1 MMTINGLSKD
11 WARLI
16 QCFGLTE
23 TQVKEVEKNVPTGN
37 CEVMKVDC
45 FTDIIAMPQMV
56 AIVVWDEMSEIDKGS
71 FEEFYTE
78 ISPFPET
85 LVVIGNADLNPEL
98 KRQVLEYD
106 SYESLA
112 QNLKYV
118 LLGAYKKTKKN
129 ENFSSNIANALFILK
144 EIKKKPYITT
154 KQLADALELS
164 PRTVQRYIET
174 LRVAGEWIE
183 YDMSHKG
190 WRLGYCESILAD
202 DVWDN

>member
-1 MMTINGLSKD
+1 MTINGLSKD

-37 CEVMKVDC
+37 CEVMTVDC

-56 AIVVWDEMSEIDKGS
+56 AFVVWDEMSEIDKGS

-183 YDMSHKG
+183 YDMPHKG

>member
-1 MMTINGLSKD
+1 MTINGISKNWD
-11 WARLI
+11 RLI
-16 QCFGLTE
+16 QCFGLTDD
-23 TQVKEVEKNVPTGN
+23 QVKEVEKNIPTGS

-56 AIVVWDEMSEIDKGS
+56 AIIAWDEMSEIDKCS

-85 LVVIGNADLNPEL
+85 LVVIGSAEVNPEL
-98 KRQVLEYD
+98 KRQILEYE
-106 SYESLA
+106 SFESLA

-144 EIKKKPYITT
+144 EIKHRPYITT

-202 DVWDN
+202 DVWDK